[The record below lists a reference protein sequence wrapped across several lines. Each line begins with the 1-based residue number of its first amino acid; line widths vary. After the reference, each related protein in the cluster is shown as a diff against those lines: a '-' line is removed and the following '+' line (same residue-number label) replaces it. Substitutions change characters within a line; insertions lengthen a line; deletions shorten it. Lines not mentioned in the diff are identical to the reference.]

1 MVRSHLIFA
10 SVTFWLGRERPSSL
24 QTATKTSQL
33 PYKPLRVKG
42 CENIMPQLR
51 ICGKSVL
58 TLSSLAQVSRI
69 IILALVAVFFTAS
82 VHAAQSGLCCV
93 FGFGFFCVKP

>member
-1 MVRSHLIFA
+1 VN
-10 SVTFWLGRERPSSL
+10 
-24 QTATKTSQL
+24 
-33 PYKPLRVKG
+33 
-42 CENIMPQLR
+42 NILPQLR

-93 FGFGFFCVKP
+93 FGFFVCSFETLTAALRP